1 MCELKKDAIQ
11 ADAWRPTQTSEKKN
25 PVERMLNL
33 ALATSLNQYQFY
45 LDASST
51 VQTDEMKELLLFLAK
66 SEEAIIDK
74 IESMMFTGIVDAVEE
89 ARTIEV
95 EEPDET
101 PFDLMRAEVDPR
113 LFVCNRALKIALSA
127 YTFYLSIAARA
138 HSPVISRLFQY
149 LVFSKAEQIKMI
161 RSVCESF

>member
-1 MCELKKDAIQ
+1 MRGGLFEPMSQ
-11 ADAWRPTQTSEKKN
+11 KKN
-25 PVERMLNL
+25 PVERMLNV

-45 LDASST
+45 QDASST
-51 VQTDEMKELLLFLAK
+51 VETEEMKELLLFLAK

-74 IESMMFTGIVDAVEE
+74 IESMMFRGISDAVEE
-89 ARTIEV
+89 ARTADV

-113 LFVCNRALKIALSA
+113 LFVCNKALKIAMNA

-149 LVFSKAEQIKMI
+149 LVHTKGEQIKMI